1 MKSTTGDYF
10 MFGYKE
16 LTSALKAGKCTT
28 LFIEG
33 TEYQLSQAEKIQ
45 QTASGCSGTLCGKL
59 AFELNLTETCDGTF
73 VKFTFSSLNDEKVRV
88 GDINLLR
95 WREQSA
101 GKKPDRCVFG
111 FCDTLFDQFVQKA
124 SDNDGKHK
132 TVPMCLVYD
141 LTEKESFFA
150 AQYTFDKN
158 KFEFDMEFDTESSR
172 LNSLVCKIP
181 DSGYSAGK
189 NETCTDQLFIRKPDQ
204 KKPYNILCSWGDM
217 VKEYY
222 QIKLPEKIVAGFIT
236 GLLVS
241 PKAEISTSQ
250 IRRQLASPAVEPL
263 KKLGMNYLWISL
275 DNIKKTLPG
284 NWLYPNEKKFPE
296 GLVEFLREVR
306 DQGINPGFWIG
317 FFQMCEG
324 TEDFE
329 KVKEFL
335 IRKEDGGL
343 SSRGEWSWEA
353 SLINGKFPAQY
364 SLDPG
369 KKESADYLQNV
380 FSTYKEWGIR
390 YHMVDFLET
399 GLYEKDDQKTGYD
412 REAYIK
418 FMRKIKD
425 YCHPDTQLLAATGA
439 SLSLIGAVQTSRIGL
454 DYGEGRPLEK
464 FYPSYPATYVI
475 NGSFGS
481 MGSPNRNAVSNLAMW
496 AFAHGRFFQ
505 CNCNMM
511 TVDKPIPL
519 NEARISATLF
529 GISPSPV
536 YFGDDMDQMSP
547 DRLELIKK
555 VLPRC
560 HGMPEP
566 VDLFNRF
573 DGKDNFLRTFVL
585 KIEKSWAVWY
595 VCAVFNLN
603 DSFRKLDWSYESLNL
618 DPSVK
623 YRMYDFWNET
633 YCGVFDGTKTVEIP
647 GNSAAVF
654 RFEQIKDHPWIL
666 STDIHVRQGDAEL
679 DQICWDERTRT
690 LSGIAKRTPGEQG
703 NIFIISDDS
712 FVPEHANRG
721 WMVAK
726 SATDMSVIIKKKI
739 KFNSDTEKWSIRFEK

>member
-1 MKSTTGDYF
+1 
-10 MFGYKE
+10 MFGYVN
-16 LTSALKAGKCTT
+16 LIAALKNGTCSKISVEGK
-28 LFIEG
+28 
-33 TEYQLSQAEKIQ
+33 EYLLSEARDFK
-45 QTASGCSGTLCGKL
+45 QTSSGCSGILCNKL
-59 AFELNLTETCDGTF
+59 AFELKLTETKNGVFLDIS
-73 VKFTFSSLNDEKVRV
+73 FSAVNNRVSVGEIKLLCWKEISEKR
-88 GDINLLR
+88 
-95 WREQSA
+95 
-101 GKKPDRCVFG
+101 KPDRCVFG
-111 FCDTLFDQFVQKA
+111 FCDTLLDQFVCKA
-124 SDNDGKHK
+124 NAKNGKHK

-141 LTEKESFFA
+141 LTEKESFFS

-158 KFEFDMEFDTESSR
+158 KFEFDMEFNPLDSS
-172 LNSLVCKIP
+172 LKSLICRIP
-181 DSGYSAGK
+181 DSGYTAGK
-189 NETCTDQLFIRKPDQ
+189 EKTFTDQLFIRVPDQ
-204 KKPYNILCSWGDM
+204 KKPYDILCSWGDM
-217 VKEYY
+217 VKEHY

-250 IRRQLASPAVEPL
+250 IRRQLESPAVEPL

-296 GLVEFLREVR
+296 GLKPFLKEVVSK
-306 DQGINPGFWIG
+306 GVNPGFWIG

-329 KVKEFL
+329 SVKEFL
-335 IRKEDGGL
+335 IRKEDGEL

-369 KKESADYLQNV
+369 KRESYDYLNNV
-380 FSTYKEWGIR
+380 FSTYKDWGIR

-399 GLYEKDDQKTGYD
+399 GLYEKEDRKIGYD

-418 FMRKIKD
+418 LMRSIKD
-425 YCHPDTQLLAATGA
+425 YCHPETQLLAATGA
-439 SLSLIGAVQTSRIGL
+439 SLSLVGAVQTSRIGL

-481 MGSPNRNAVSNLAMW
+481 MGSPNRNAVNNLAMW
-496 AFAHGRFFQ
+496 AFAHDRFFQ
-505 CNCNMM
+505 CNSNMM

-519 NEARISATLF
+519 NEAIISATLF

-536 YFGDDMDQMSP
+536 FFGDDIDQMSP
-547 DRLELIKK
+547 DRLALIKK

-566 VDLFNRF
+566 VDLFTRF
-573 DGKDNFLRTFVL
+573 DGADDFVRTFVV
-585 KIEKSWAVWY
+585 KVEKSWAKWF

-603 DSFRKLDWSYESLNL
+603 DSFRKLEWDSELLNL
-618 DPSVK
+618 DPIKK

-633 YCGVFDGTKTVEIP
+633 YCGVFDGQKAIEIP
-647 GNSAAVF
+647 ANSAAVF
-654 RFEQIKDHPWIL
+654 RFEEIKSHPWIL
-666 STDIHVRQGDAEL
+666 STDFHVRQGDAEL
-679 DQICWDERTRT
+679 ENVCWDEEKRT
-690 LSGIAKRTPGEQG
+690 LSGIAKRTAGEQG
-703 NIFIISDDS
+703 NIFIIADDS
-712 FVPEHANRG
+712 FVPENANRG
-721 WMVAK
+721 LMVSK
-726 SATDMSVIIKKKI
+726 SAIDMSLIIKKSI
-739 KFNSDTEKWSIRFEK
+739 KFTNNTEKWSIHFEK

>member
-1 MKSTTGDYF
+1 

-16 LTSALKAGKCTT
+16 LTSALKAGKCTR
-28 LFIEG
+28 LFIDKK
-33 TEYQLSQAEKIQ
+33 EYLLSESEDFQ
-45 QTASGCSGTLCGKL
+45 QTAAGCSGILCGTL
-59 AFELNLTETCDGTF
+59 AFELRLKETDDGTF
-73 VKFTFSSLNDEKVRV
+73 VNFSFSSLNDKKVRV
-88 GDINLLR
+88 GDIKLLC
-95 WREQSA
+95 WSESTV
-101 GKKPDRCVFG
+101 GKKTERCVFG
-111 FCDTLFDQFVQKA
+111 FCDTLLDQFVHKA
-124 SDNDGKHK
+124 NSNDGKHK
-132 TVPMCLVYD
+132 TIPMCLVYD

-158 KFEFDMEFDTESSR
+158 KFEFDMDFDPLDSS
-172 LNSLVCKIP
+172 LKSLICRIP

-189 NETCTDQLFIRKPDQ
+189 EQTFTDQLFIRVPDQ
-204 KKPYNILCSWGDM
+204 KKPYDILCSWGDM
-217 VKEYY
+217 VKEHY

-284 NWLYPNEKKFPE
+284 NWLYPNEKKFPD
-296 GLVEFLREVR
+296 GLVNFLKEVES
-306 DQGINPGFWIG
+306 QGINPGFWIG

-324 TEDFE
+324 TEDFD
-329 KVKEFL
+329 KVKDFL
-335 IRKEDGGL
+335 IRKEDGKL

-369 KKESADYLQNV
+369 KNESADYLKKV
-380 FSTYKEWGIR
+380 FSTYKDWGIR

-399 GLYEKDDQKTGYD
+399 GLYEKDDLKTGYD

-425 YCHPDTQLLAATGA
+425 YCHPETQLLAATGA

-481 MGSPNRNAVSNLAMW
+481 MGSPNRNAVNNLAMW
-496 AFAHGRFFQ
+496 AFAHDRFFQ

-519 NEARISATLF
+519 NEAIISATLF

-536 YFGDDMDQMSP
+536 YFGDDMDRMSP
-547 DRLELIKK
+547 DRLALIKK

-566 VDLFNRF
+566 VDLFSRF
-573 DGKDNFLRTFVL
+573 DGEEDFLRTFVL
-585 KIEKSWAVWY
+585 KIEKPWATWY

-603 DSFRKLDWSYESLNL
+603 DSYRKLDWNYESLNL
-618 DPSVK
+618 DSSVK

-633 YCGVFDGTKTVEIP
+633 YCGVFAGQKTIEIP
-647 GNSAAVF
+647 ANSAAVF
-654 RFEQIKDHPWIL
+654 RFEEVKGHPWIL

-679 DQICWDERTRT
+679 EQIQWDPETGT
-690 LSGIAKRTPGEQG
+690 LSGTAKRTAGEQG
-703 NIFIISDDS
+703 NIFIIADDS
-712 FVPEHANRG
+712 FIPENANRG
-721 WMVAK
+721 LMVSKTAI
-726 SATDMSVIIKKKI
+726 DMSIIIKKTI
-739 KFNSDTEKWSIRFEK
+739 KFTQDSEKWSIRFEK